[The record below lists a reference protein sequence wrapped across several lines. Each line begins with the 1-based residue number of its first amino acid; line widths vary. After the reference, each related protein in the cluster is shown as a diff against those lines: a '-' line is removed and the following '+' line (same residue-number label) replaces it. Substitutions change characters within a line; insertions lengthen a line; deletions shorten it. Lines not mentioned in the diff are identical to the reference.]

1 MPPPDLDDLSDAPAG
16 SGQMQVLRP
25 LTTDLIASTL
35 DARGY
40 RFQSDSDG
48 DLVGRWND
56 NVIFFSR
63 LGAQGELLRIRT
75 IAATEFT
82 VDDVPT
88 LYAFCN
94 SWNHDRLWPKT
105 FVHVD
110 DDGTARVCGEVITD
124 LERGVTP
131 AQLDHLISCGIS
143 TGCQVSD
150 AAAELAT

>member
-1 MPPPDLDDLSDAPAG
+1 MPPPDPDDLSDAPAG
-16 SGQMQVLRP
+16 GGEMQVLRP
-25 LTTDLIASTL
+25 LTTEFVAEVLT
-35 DARGY
+35 AREY
-40 RFQSDSDG
+40 RFQIDDDG

-56 NVIFFSR
+56 NVIYFSR
-63 LGAQGELLRIRT
+63 LGPQGELLRIRT
-75 IAATEFT
+75 IAATTFT

-94 SWNHDRLWPKT
+94 AWNHDRLWPKT

-110 DDGTARVCGEVITD
+110 DDGTAWVFGELVTD

-131 AQLDHLISCGIS
+131 AQLDHLVSCGIS

-150 AAAELAT
+150 AAAELAH

>member
-1 MPPPDLDDLSDAPAG
+1 MSPPDRDDLPDAPVG
-16 SGQMQVLRP
+16 GGEMQVLRP
-25 LTTDLIASTL
+25 LTTEFIAETL
-35 DARGY
+35 QAREY
-40 RFQSDSDG
+40 RFQTDPDG

-56 NVIFFSR
+56 NVIYFSR
-63 LGAQGELLRIRT
+63 LGPHGELLRVRT
-75 IAATEFT
+75 IAATAFS

-94 SWNHDRLWPKT
+94 EWNHDRLWPKT

-110 DDGTARVCGEVITD
+110 DDGTARVCGELITD

-131 AQLDHLISCGIS
+131 AQLDHLVSCGIS
-143 TGCQVSD
+143 TGCQVAD